1 MKSSKANNKHAQKDP
16 ALLKEAATMG

>member
-1 MKSSKANNKHAQKDP
+1 MKLSKANNKHAQKDT

>member
-1 MKSSKANNKHAQKDP
+1 MKSSKANNKHAQKDT